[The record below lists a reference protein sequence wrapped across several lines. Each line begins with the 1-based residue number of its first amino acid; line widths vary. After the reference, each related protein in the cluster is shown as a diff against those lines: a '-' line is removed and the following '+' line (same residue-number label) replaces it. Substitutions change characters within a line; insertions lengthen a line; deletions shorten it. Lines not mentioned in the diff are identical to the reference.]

1 MKTILLLCVAFLFV
15 GNITAQENSPLY
27 KIIIENDGTYEE
39 REIILY
45 LDSETKEF
53 ITKKEFI
60 KKYNRDEF
68 RIIEKIVD
76 IAIQKEP
83 VFNFHIK
90 ESGVV
95 WQYIYDVD
103 LTQDQIKE
111 YFMNQT
117 FMKLERET
125 ESGIIFSIDKMLLNT
140 ETVASWGSTPPFLK
154 FPLSGGVTVPCKD
167 NRYRVLFPN
176 AVFTSDMNLS
186 FGSIASNSNLQMS
199 VGDYA
204 YNYKRNKFMTGF
216 KNTTARVMNDLFID
230 LFKIKEANIDTLGD
244 W

>member
-1 MKTILLLCVAFLFV
+1 
-15 GNITAQENSPLY
+15 
-27 KIIIENDGTYEE
+27 
-39 REIILY
+39 
-45 LDSETKEF
+45 
-53 ITKKEFI
+53 
-60 KKYNRDEF
+60 
-68 RIIEKIVD
+68 
-76 IAIQKEP
+76 
-83 VFNFHIK
+83 
-90 ESGVV
+90 
-95 WQYIYDVD
+95 
-103 LTQDQIKE
+103 
-111 YFMNQT
+111 MNQT

-125 ESGIIFSIDKMLLNT
+125 ESGIIFSVDKMLLNT
-140 ETVASWGSTPPFLK
+140 ETVASWGSTPLFLK
-154 FPLSGGVTVPCKD
+154 FPLSGGVTVQCKD